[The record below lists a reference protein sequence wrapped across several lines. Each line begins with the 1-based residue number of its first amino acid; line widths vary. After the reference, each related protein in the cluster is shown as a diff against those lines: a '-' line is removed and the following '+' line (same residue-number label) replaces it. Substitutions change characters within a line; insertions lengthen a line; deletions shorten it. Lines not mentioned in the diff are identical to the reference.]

1 MDVKPFSW
9 MSWLECP
16 NRSIPDIHWDIWL
29 DFIGEKNTIYHIYPH
44 LSNVAML
51 GFFPDLHSKMW
62 HGQVGWY
69 TEYTGDGR
77 QSMTF
82 LETHWA
88 SHSHGIPIPME
99 WHGMTRC
106 PSIQQTAKT

>member
-1 MDVKPFSW
+1 MDVMVR
-9 MSWLECP
+9 MSQQKYPRYSLGYLVGFYW
-16 NRSIPDIHWDIWL
+16 
-29 DFIGEKNTIYHIYPH
+29 GKNTIYHIYPH

-82 LETHWA
+82 LETH
-88 SHSHGIPIPME
+88 GPPIPMGFPFP
-99 WHGMTRC
+99 WNGMG
-106 PSIQQTAKT
+106 